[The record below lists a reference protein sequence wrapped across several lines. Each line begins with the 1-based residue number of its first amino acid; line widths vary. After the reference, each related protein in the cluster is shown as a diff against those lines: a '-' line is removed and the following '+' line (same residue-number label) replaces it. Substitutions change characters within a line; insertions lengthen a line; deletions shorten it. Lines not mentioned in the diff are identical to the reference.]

1 MHESQCEPDRAV
13 SDQITQLP
21 LTICVGIDLNIGS
34 IFPNEI
40 NYHKLERISENKSKE
55 LNFRF
60 QKDTSVNEKDPITA
74 EETAQTQR
82 STTHTDWTKPYV
94 VQSNLGLVFVGI
106 YDWPYKCQSKYV
118 APLFY
123 SLYITYVL
131 AYMFNF

>member
-34 IFPNEI
+34 MFPNEI
-40 NYHKLERISENKSKE
+40 SYHKIERISENKSKE

-74 EETAQTQR
+74 EEIAQAQR

-106 YDWPYKCQSKYV
+106 YDWPHKCQSKYV
-118 APLFY
+118 APLF
-123 SLYITYVL
+123 
-131 AYMFNF
+131 

>member
-34 IFPNEI
+34 MFPNEI
-40 NYHKLERISENKSKE
+40 SYHKIERFSENKSKE

-74 EETAQTQR
+74 EETAQAQR

-94 VQSNLGLVFVGI
+94 VQSNLGLV
-106 YDWPYKCQSKYV
+106 
-118 APLFY
+118 
-123 SLYITYVL
+123 
-131 AYMFNF
+131 